1 MSKLLSSTIEKD
13 GLTTSKFIDFDKYE
27 KIIYNN
33 LYLDEFKI
41 VIKMPCV
48 SAKKKVDQNIIKI
61 EKFDL
66 GKYDY
71 LLSYD

>member
-1 MSKLLSSTIEKD
+1 MSKLLSSTIEND

-48 SAKKKVDQNIIKI
+48 SVKKKVDQNIIKI

-66 GKYDY
+66 VKYDY

>member
-1 MSKLLSSTIEKD
+1 MLSSTIEKD
-13 GLTTSKFIDFDKYE
+13 GLATSKFIDFDKYE

-33 LYLDEFKI
+33 LYLDDFKI

-48 SAKKKVDQNIIKI
+48 GVKKKLDQNIIKI

>member
-1 MSKLLSSTIEKD
+1 MSKLLSSTIEND

-33 LYLDEFKI
+33 LYLDDFKI

-48 SAKKKVDQNIIKI
+48 GVKKKLDQNIIKI

>member
-1 MSKLLSSTIEKD
+1 MSKLLSSTIEND
-13 GLTTSKFIDFDKYE
+13 ELTTSKFIDFDKYE

-48 SAKKKVDQNIIKI
+48 SVKKKVDQNIIKI

>member
-1 MSKLLSSTIEKD
+1 MSLSTIEKD
-13 GLTTSKFIDFDKYE
+13 ELTTSKFIDFDKYE

-33 LYLDEFKI
+33 LYLDDFKI

-48 SAKKKVDQNIIKI
+48 GVKKKLDQNIIKI

-66 GKYDY
+66 GRYDY
-71 LLSYD
+71 LFSYD

>member
-33 LYLDEFKI
+33 LYLDDFKI

-48 SAKKKVDQNIIKI
+48 GVKKKLDQNIIKI